1 MARRKVTCALQL
13 ENWQQADDALRQIGE
28 NRRDLAAIE
37 NMLNERIADAK
48 ADAEAKGRPIK
59 DHIAMLE
66 QALREFATLH
76 RADLGKAKSRTLTF
90 GKVGFRQSTRLTLP
104 RGVEKVKTIIE
115 ELLRRGM
122 KECVVYPEP
131 KIDKDAFLVAEATG
145 WERLNLLQGEANV
158 YFENTFVGKSILD
171 PGQTSDT
178 LRFSM
183 GRDRSIRI
191 ERTKEN
197 DYSSRRAIGSNQTQ
211 TVAWK
216 FSVRNTRPEPVV
228 LTLADQLPVSR
239 NSAIAV
245 SAEELSGGQLD
256 KESGIVTWR
265 LELKPGEQRELRLR
279 YAVKYPKGRSLTI
292 E

>member
-28 NRRDLAAIE
+28 DRRDLAAIE
-37 NMLNERIADAK
+37 NVMNERIADAK

-66 QALREFATLH
+66 QALREFAMLH

-131 KIDKDAFLVAEATG
+131 KIDKGIL
-145 WERLNLLQGEANV
+145 
-158 YFENTFVGKSILD
+158 GKY
-171 PGQTSDT
+171 P
-178 LRFSM
+178 
-183 GRDRSIRI
+183 
-191 ERTKEN
+191 
-197 DYSSRRAIGSNQTQ
+197 
-211 TVAWK
+211 
-216 FSVRNTRPEPVV
+216 P
-228 LTLADQLPVSR
+228 ADI
-239 NSAIAV
+239 IAV
-245 SAEELSGGQLD
+245 GAGVKVLD
-256 KESGIVTWR
+256 TFWYEPDREK
-265 LELKPGEQRELRLR
+265 LERN
-279 YAVKYPKGRSLTI
+279 
-292 E
+292 